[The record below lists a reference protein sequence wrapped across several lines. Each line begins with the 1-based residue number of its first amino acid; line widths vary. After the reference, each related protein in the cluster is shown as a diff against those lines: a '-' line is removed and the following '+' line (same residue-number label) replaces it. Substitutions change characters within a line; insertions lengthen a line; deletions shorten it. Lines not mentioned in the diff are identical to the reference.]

1 VNRRRRLNRRG
12 LRLHTWREK
21 RTNETDRPKLLPE
34 DIKKLEQA
42 MREKKARG

>member
-1 VNRRRRLNRRG
+1 VNRGLRLDRRG

-21 RTNETDRPKLLPE
+21 RTNETDRPKLSPE

-42 MREKKARG
+42 IREKKARE